1 MMPMNKRRYS
11 KDFREQALSKVYSRP
26 DEQNIDDIATELHMN
41 VGTLKGWMRKATKDQ
56 KGPPRQAV
64 KAADFTLAERL
75 LALNQTHGMTEEA
88 LNGWC
93 RQRGIFAQDLAQWHK
108 AFCAVEPTSTA
119 RQEAATLRELRQ
131 TNVQLQREMHRK
143 DKALAEAAALLVLQK
158 KFRALWADEDA

>member
-75 LALNQTHGMTEEA
+75 LA
-88 LNGWC
+88 
-93 RQRGIFAQDLAQWHK
+93 
-108 AFCAVEPTSTA
+108 PP
-119 RQEAATLRELRQ
+119 
-131 TNVQLQREMHRK
+131 
-143 DKALAEAAALLVLQK
+143 AAAKKAMQK
-158 KFRALWADEDA
+158 RCEDCGALGGEGRQQ